1 MMTRKASLILL
12 RSRQTQPNHFS
23 ALATVCAGLAPTV
36 VDFFDLETKTKT
48 QIQSKVMAQT

>member
-1 MMTRKASLILL
+1 MTWKASLILL